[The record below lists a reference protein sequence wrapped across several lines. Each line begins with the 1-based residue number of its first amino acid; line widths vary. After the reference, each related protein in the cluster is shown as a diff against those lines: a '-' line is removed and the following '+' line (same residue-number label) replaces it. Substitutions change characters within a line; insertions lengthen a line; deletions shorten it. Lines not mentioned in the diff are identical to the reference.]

1 MGIIINGLTDTVTA
15 ADGSLNIGGD
25 VTIPGE
31 LSYDDVTNIDSVGIV
46 TSRNIIFSGSTGT
59 PGQFVLRRDSD
70 GN

>member
-31 LSYDDVTNIDSVGIV
+31 LSYDDVTNIDSVGY
-46 TSRNIIFSGSTGT
+46 NF
-59 PGQFVLRRDSD
+59 
-70 GN
+70 